1 MPWVP
6 GPVFG
11 LQLFEHVIWK
21 RLSANR
27 TLHANYFT
35 DTKPPIYPHAYENIL
50 LIGKIGLD

>member
-35 DTKPPIYPHAYENIL
+35 DTKPPIYPHAYEDIL